1 MIQGRDPAIN
11 ELIEYFDS
19 YGVAPSEDGTEGGW
33 VRLANYPNEI
43 KVIEEQIRKCREDF
57 SWFARNYV
65 WITDKKSKVIPL
77 HLNEGQELILDR
89 MAYLKSLNRAQ
100 KLICLKARQVGCSTL
115 VEAMIL
121 WRTVLFSGVSAI
133 IVSNTPSHASYLFGM
148 MQFAYDKLP
157 WWMRP
162 MTLSRKIEDGL
173 IFDNKDHDERRIKPG
188 LNSKISVQAANQHS
202 GVGQG
207 RTVTACHL
215 CLSPYAPIKTSG
227 GVVKQMK
234 DIVPGDMVLTSSGY
248 MKTVKAVLKS
258 SRSDEISSKLW
269 MWGEFSPLETT
280 TDHKV
285 LTPNGFVEAGKLRGQ
300 DYVRMPVKRI
310 TDDQKIRPFIKYPT
324 GGSWR
329 LHKGGVPYTAEM
341 NYDWGWLL
349 GLYLAEGT
357 VGINS
362 RLTRD
367 MKASHLV
374 FSIHEDEEA
383 YVMERLKRVLGAD
396 KNIRRAQRGSKAVRL
411 LVYGS
416 DIARFVNENFGRV
429 DDKRI
434 PDWAWGCGEEFCS
447 GIVHGYLDGD
457 GHITPNKLE
466 IMASSIRL
474 AIPIQIRDL
483 IASLGYGWCALTY
496 REAGNYYDRNCK
508 AIWTLQICGTTA
520 RNLRA
525 ACGWP
530 DFPATEALHWKYAE
544 NKTFVDIEIYRAT
557 EGYCESFYDLEVD
570 APEHDFCTIHCCV
583 KNSEISD
590 YGEKDAKDIVEGD
603 LGHALAD
610 NVETFAVIES
620 TARGTGNYFH
630 RLWRK
635 SVELEDM
642 AEWMPVF
649 IPWFFEKS
657 RTISIPN
664 VQWKP
669 DIQEEEMR
677 RRIYRDWTKCSNKK
691 CGSFLEA
698 MHMGLDQESSICKP
712 CGVGTM
718 ERYILSNEQLHWM
731 QIRRLNAQKD
741 EDSFRTL
748 KAEMT
753 STPEES
759 FQLSGVKVFPQE
771 VIDFVNN
778 CITEPVIKGFFD
790 KSGFVHGVSRKTG
803 KCPATGCEADHKYDD
818 LYLSIWDHP
827 EKGARYTIGVDVAEG
842 IDEDYSVAFVNKIGG
857 LREPDVHVATIRSN
871 TISPVAFAAPVA
883 ALGHL
888 YNEALIAVEINRYDT
903 TFSYIRNNLNYPNL
917 YRWKNVNAT
926 ETLSHKW
933 GWLTNQRTKP
943 RLYQTATHWLRH
955 RMWVVK
961 SKDFYQ
967 EMTTFQ
973 KESAEDRGAKAEK
986 NFLDDYVI
994 AGMISLYCSHD
1005 NDWDD
1010 NMGSISLKR
1019 YTSTDP
1025 DTYMWRIICVKCNEE
1040 RGVPN
1045 PENHMYCHNCGS
1057 YHVRAEKNRKDPPG
1071 FQNLWEELEDGYETA
1086 SYKQVSASNDYDL
1099 M

>member
-1 MIQGRDPAIN
+1 MIQGRDPAIL

-65 WITDKKSKVIPL
+65 LIVDKKSRVLPL
-77 HLNEGQELILDR
+77 HLNGAQELVLDR
-89 MAYLKSLNRAQ
+89 INSMRLANKAQ
-100 KLICLKARQVGCSTL
+100 KLLILKARQLGCSTL
-115 VEAMIL
+115 IEAMIL
-121 WRTVLFSGVSAI
+121 WRTVLFSGISAM

-162 MTLSRKIEDGL
+162 MMLSRKIEDGL
-173 IFDNKDHDERRIKPG
+173 IFDNKDHDERRSRPG

-207 RTVTACHL
+207 RTVHAAHISE
-215 CLSPYAPIKTSG
+215 LS
-227 GVVKQMK
+227 
-234 DIVPGDMVLTSSGY
+234 DW
-248 MKTVKAVLKS
+248 
-258 SRSDEISSKLW
+258 SD
-269 MWGEFSPLETT
+269 
-280 TDHKV
+280 
-285 LTPNGFVEAGKLRGQ
+285 VEGK
-300 DYVRMPVKRI
+300 
-310 TDDQKIRPFIKYPT
+310 
-324 GGSWR
+324 
-329 LHKGGVPYTAEM
+329 
-341 NYDWGWLL
+341 
-349 GLYLAEGT
+349 
-357 VGINS
+357 
-362 RLTRD
+362 
-367 MKASHLV
+367 
-374 FSIHEDEEA
+374 
-383 YVMERLKRVLGAD
+383 
-396 KNIRRAQRGSKAVRL
+396 
-411 LVYGS
+411 
-416 DIARFVNENFGRV
+416 
-429 DDKRI
+429 
-434 PDWAWGCGEEFCS
+434 
-447 GIVHGYLDGD
+447 
-457 GHITPNKLE
+457 
-466 IMASSIRL
+466 
-474 AIPIQIRDL
+474 
-483 IASLGYGWCALTY
+483 
-496 REAGNYYDRNCK
+496 
-508 AIWTLQICGTTA
+508 
-520 RNLRA
+520 
-525 ACGWP
+525 
-530 DFPATEALHWKYAE
+530 
-544 NKTFVDIEIYRAT
+544 
-557 EGYCESFYDLEVD
+557 EV
-570 APEHDFCTIHCCV
+570 I
-583 KNSEISD
+583 
-590 YGEKDAKDIVEGD
+590 EGD

-649 IPWFFEKS
+649 LPWFFEVG
-657 RTISIPN
+657 RVISIPSPK
-664 VQWKP
+664 WKP
-669 DIQEEEMR
+669 EIPEEEMR
-677 RRIYRDWTKCSNKK
+677 KRIYRDWTKCTHKP
-691 CGSFLEA
+691 CGQYLEA
-698 MHMGLDQESSICKP
+698 MYNGRDREGIVCTLCEI
-712 CGVGTM
+712 GTM

-741 EDSFRTL
+741 DDSLRTL

-771 VIDFVNN
+771 ALDFVNN
-778 CITEPVIKGFFD
+778 CITEPTIKGFFD
-790 KSGFVHGVSRKTG
+790 KSGFVHGVNRKTG

-818 LYLSIWDHP
+818 LYLSIWDYP
-827 EKGARYTIGVDVAEG
+827 EKGAKYTIGVDVAEG
-842 IDEDYSVAFVNKIGG
+842 IDEDYSVAFVNKVGG

-888 YNEALIAVEINRYDT
+888 YNDALIAVEINRYDT

-961 SKDFYQ
+961 SRDFYE

-973 KESAEDRGAKAEK
+973 KESAEDKGAKAEK
-986 NFLDDYVI
+986 GFLDDYVMAGAI
-994 AGMISLYCSHD
+994 ALYCSHD
-1005 NDWDD
+1005 MDWDD